1 MQSSFL
7 DAPAAQAQSFTL
19 DTVKSWQSFRDY
31 LEDARKMWVISYCD
45 SPRLLLE
52 LFDEFELEALELIS
66 GNVKDYRDRLTDE
79 DTDLVDRLEHLKR
92 EGRLT
97 IYTCPT
103 KTVHSKVYLLEKA
116 DGTYR
121 CMTGSANLT
130 RNSWG
135 NHTNHLAVFETPAGT
150 EVHEAFRRDYE
161 LHREEY
167 GERFLDDLTE
177 QLDEQDEDRATVIE
191 NWVAGRSSSRDEV
204 EEVTMK
210 LARQA
215 VQQSDGADDEAEIR
229 LSLRGFD
236 PDVQE
241 QVKSEFQS
249 LGGQAGPDSASID
262 TGGFSRFLSRR
273 FGIPGLWVEDA
284 DVHFAPPGQPART
297 LTRPVPDDPGPI
309 DDALAHLESY
319 LATVDAHGQTNE
331 PEAVKA
337 HMLETLLYFFWAP
350 FVNEHARLFARRN
363 VPSLDKRLP
372 FLYLQGESNSGK
384 GTLLEFGLRLISE
397 GTVTAPVDADEVGLK
412 QFRGL
417 RQAHSSFP
425 LAVDDIEKSKVHRLD
440 PLRNYWTQWDEERR
454 FPTILFTSNDR
465 KPQAWFRNRAKMLSL
480 NVRFNPTPAAEAEV
494 QDIIQT
500 ESPLFGWVAHQLLR
514 EAPPG
519 ERWMEADV
527 LAPVRAALFDLYE
540 RADRAVPPYLHDEP
554 AEQRYDPGR
563 REWQRIAAD
572 NQFAME
578 RRQDDLYLTF
588 GEDIRPW
595 KIAEFRRHLPADVR
609 ADQEG
614 RRIVVRSPERFED
627 WLGEARGDQRG
638 ATRGRAF
645 EHTVHGV

>member
-1 MQSSFL
+1 MQSSFF
-7 DAPAAQAQSFTL
+7 DAPAAEAQSFAL
-19 DTVKSWQSFRDY
+19 HTVKSWQSFRDY
-31 LEDARKMWVISYCD
+31 LEDARKMWVVSYCD
-45 SPRLLLE
+45 SPCLLLE
-52 LFDEFELEALELIS
+52 LFDEFELETLELVS

-79 DTDLVDRLEHLKR
+79 DADLVDRLERLKR
-92 EGRLT
+92 EEQLT

-103 KTVHSKVYLLEKA
+103 KTVHSKLYVLQTA

-135 NHTNHLAVFETPAGT
+135 NHTNHLAVFETPEGT
-150 EVHEAFRRDYE
+150 EVYDAFWRDYT
-161 LHREEY
+161 LHRDEY

-177 QLDEQDEDRATVIE
+177 EIETQDEDRATVIE
-191 NWVAGRSSSRDEV
+191 NWVAGRSSRRDEV
-204 EEVTMK
+204 EEVNMK

-215 VQQSDGADDEAEIR
+215 IEQANGADEEAEIR

-249 LGGQAGPDSASID
+249 LGGQVGPDSASID

-273 FGIPGLWVEDA
+273 FGIPGMWVEGSG
-284 DVHFAPPGQPART
+284 VHFAPPGAPART
-297 LTRPVPDDPGPI
+297 LTRPVPDDPTPI

-337 HMLETLLYFFWAP
+337 HMLETILYFFWAP
-350 FVNEHARLFARRN
+350 FANEHARLFARHN

-384 GTLLEFGLRLISE
+384 GTLLEFGLRLVSA

-412 QFRGL
+412 QFRTL

-440 PLRNYWTQWDEERR
+440 PLRNYWTRWDEDSR

-465 KPQAWFRNRAKMLSL
+465 KPQAWFRNRSKMLSL
-480 NVRFNPTPAAEAEV
+480 DVRFNPTPAAEAEV

-500 ESPLFGWVAHQLLR
+500 ESPLFGWVAHQLLS
-514 EAPPG
+514 EALPT
-519 ERWMEADV
+519 ERWMDADV
-527 LAPVRAALFDLYE
+527 LAPVRAALLELYE
-540 RADRAVPPYLHDEP
+540 QADRTVPPYLHDEP

-572 NQFAME
+572 NQFTME
-578 RRQDDLYLTF
+578 HRQDDLYLTF

-609 ADQEG
+609 AEQEG

-627 WLGEARGDQRG
+627 WLGEIERGGLLERIRSFL
-638 ATRGRAF
+638 TS
-645 EHTVHGV
+645 